1 MYPFDNY
8 MVDKSEHSN
17 QLVVN
22 TVDIE
27 GAPEDVFELLASEDG
42 RTAWLEPD
50 PERTI
55 VVEDAQP
62 PSGDESG
69 RISWWWWSGD
79 APPRQ
84 VELWVVA
91 IPAGARVIAIERAPA
106 LPLTMLAQTLPLTM
120 FAQTLPLTMFA
131 QTLPLTMLAEAFALT
146 MLAQAF
152 ALA

>member
-8 MVDKSEHSN
+8 MVDNSEHSN

-27 GAPEDVFELLASEDG
+27 SPPEDVFELLASDEG
-42 RTAWLEPD
+42 RDVWLEPD
-50 PERTI
+50 PDRTI
-55 VVEDAQP
+55 VVEDAQA
-62 PSGDESG
+62 PSQAESG

-79 APPRQ
+79 DAPRQ

-91 IPAGARVIAIERAPA
+91 IPAGSRVIAIESTPA
-106 LPLTMLAQTLPLTM
+106 MP
-120 FAQTLPLTMFA
+120 
-131 QTLPLTMLAEAFALT
+131 LT

-152 ALA
+152 ARA